1 VMPREERVRE
11 QNRRMKITVEDKH
24 RGYEVMFMRQIHI
37 YADKQGDMCL
47 HPNSVM

>member
-11 QNRRMKITVEDKH
+11 QNRRTKITVEDKH
-24 RGYEVMFMRQIHI
+24 RGYEVVFMRQIHI
-37 YADKQGDMCL
+37 YADKQGGMCL